1 MSILSTTKTG
11 KSSINIT
18 KEMIERRGYTKI
30 FGKYKK
36 KLSNTQIYIDFINYL
51 DFDTGY
57 SPVTED
63 IYVYLPL
70 LSTVKGIQGRFV
82 DHHPFKIYTIDDLN
96 LVERYFNEKDTRK
109 RGKYKKQLFN
119 ILKDRLSKEDNIIN
133 YYEILI

>member
-11 KSSINIT
+11 KSSINVT
-18 KEMIERRGYTKI
+18 KEMIERRGYTKT

-36 KLSNTQIYIDFINYL
+36 KLSNTQIYIDFINYS
-51 DFDTGY
+51 DTG
-57 SPVTED
+57 D

-70 LSTVKGIQGRFV
+70 LSTVKGIQGIFI

-119 ILKDRLSKEDNIIN
+119 ILKDRLSKLDNIMN
-133 YYEILI
+133 YYKILI

>member
-11 KSSINIT
+11 KSSITVT
-18 KEMIERRGYTKI
+18 KEMIERRGYTKT

-36 KLSNTQIYIDFINYL
+36 KLSNTQIYIDFINYS
-51 DFDTGY
+51 DTG
-57 SPVTED
+57 D

-70 LSTVKGIQGRFV
+70 LSTVKGIQGIFI

-119 ILKDRLSKEDNIIN
+119 ILKDRLSKLDNIMN
-133 YYEILI
+133 YYKILI

>member
-11 KSSINIT
+11 KSSINVT
-18 KEMIERRGYTKI
+18 KEMIERRGYTKT

-51 DFDTGY
+51 DFDTG
-57 SPVTED
+57 D
-63 IYVYLPL
+63 IYVYLPI
-70 LSTVKGIQGRFV
+70 LSTVKGIQGRFI

-119 ILKDRLSKEDNIIN
+119 ILKDRLSKLDNIMN
-133 YYEILI
+133 YYKILI

>member
-11 KSSINIT
+11 KSAINVT
-18 KEMIERRGYTKI
+18 KEMIERRGYTKT

-36 KLSNTQIYIDFINYL
+36 KLSNTQIYIDFFNYS
-51 DFDTGY
+51 DTG
-57 SPVTED
+57 D

-70 LSTVKGIQGRFV
+70 LSTVKGIQGRFI
-82 DHHPFKIYTIDDLN
+82 DHNPFKIYTIDDLN

-119 ILKDRLSKEDNIIN
+119 ILKDRLSKIDNVMN
-133 YYEILI
+133 YYKILI

>member
-11 KSSINIT
+11 KSAINIT
-18 KEMIERRGYTKI
+18 KEMIERRGYTKT

-36 KLSNTQIYIDFINYL
+36 KLSNTQIYIDFINCS
-51 DFDTGY
+51 DTG
-57 SPVTED
+57 D

-70 LSTVKGIQGRFV
+70 ISTVKGIQGRFV

-119 ILKDRLSKEDNIIN
+119 ILKDRLSNIDGIIN

>member
-11 KSSINIT
+11 KSAINVT
-18 KEMIERRGYTKI
+18 KEMIERRGYTKT

-36 KLSNTQIYIDFINYL
+36 KLSNTQIYIDFFNYS
-51 DFDTGY
+51 DTG
-57 SPVTED
+57 D

-70 LSTVKGIQGRFV
+70 LSTVKGIQGRFI

-119 ILKDRLSKEDNIIN
+119 ILKDRLSKIDNVMN
-133 YYEILI
+133 YYKILI

>member
-18 KEMIERRGYTKI
+18 KEMIERRGYTKT

-36 KLSNTQIYIDFINYL
+36 KLSNTQIYIDFINCS
-51 DFDTGY
+51 DTG
-57 SPVTED
+57 D

-119 ILKDRLSKEDNIIN
+119 ILKDRLSKIDNIMN
-133 YYEILI
+133 YYKILI

>member
-18 KEMIERRGYTKI
+18 KEMIERRGYTKT

-36 KLSNTQIYIDFINYL
+36 KLSNTQIYIDFINCS
-51 DFDTGY
+51 DTG
-57 SPVTED
+57 D

-109 RGKYKKQLFN
+109 RGKYKRQLFN
-119 ILKDRLSKEDNIIN
+119 ILKDRLSKLDNIMN
-133 YYEILI
+133 YYKILI